1 MDIGTLTP
9 SEMTSCY
16 NGLAVNVEQRAMLEN
31 SLAKLQAD
39 NKAKDIKFLGCVMGL
54 DGDYFLAQT
63 VGDDMPGDLKY
74 FYR

>member
-9 SEMTSCY
+9 SEITSSF
-16 NGLAVNVEQRAMLEN
+16 NGYAVNVEQQAMLEN

-39 NKAKDIKFLGCVMGL
+39 NKAKDMKFLGCILGL

-63 VGDDMPGDLKY
+63 VGNDVLNDLKY